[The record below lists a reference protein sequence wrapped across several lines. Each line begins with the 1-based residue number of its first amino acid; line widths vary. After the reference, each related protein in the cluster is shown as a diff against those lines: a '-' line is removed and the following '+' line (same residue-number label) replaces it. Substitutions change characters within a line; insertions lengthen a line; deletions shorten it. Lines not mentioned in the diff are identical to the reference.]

1 MPSRSTP
8 LTFRRVV
15 AGRSLRS
22 SLRSRVAVMLEL
34 KKMLP
39 AILALLVAAVP
50 AEDSMITTTVLHNER
65 LVQFERNVGFPR
77 SDVMKSEKSSCVPQ
91 MDEASETILR
101 YDGTAADDSW
111 YEMYSKADC
120 KGAAVGPKVGLSYS
134 APRGTFWLTTTRG
147 ASNSSGWQHRHR
159 PYVLRSDVLDA
170 LLRETRATAY
180 RKISVLQVVED
191 PPLASPPSGVAT
203 NEKAPLFR
211 EEEVFLRAGAAR
223 AARPRVVEAEERPLR
238 RVHAAR
244 ARLELS
250 GRDADVLAAAVVLR
264 WDDQGWRRVGY
275 ATEVD
280 QRGAALCPNVT
291 DLRDS
296 LLLQL
301 NARSQ
306 GPVCGASLAAALGCF
321 GVDGRPDA
329 RPADDTQRRA
339 PPERAAA
346 GAAAPH
352 ESLRRSH
359 PVLSVHLQAST
370 RRCRRRRSR
379 RHVRPVLWATTVQ
392 W

>member
-1 MPSRSTP
+1 MPE
-8 LTFRRVV
+8 
-15 AGRSLRS
+15 
-22 SLRSRVAVMLEL
+22 LE
-34 KKMLP
+34 KMLP
-39 AILALLVAAVP
+39 AILALLAAAAP
-50 AEDSMITTTVLHNER
+50 AEDNMIAMRVPRDELLVR
-65 LVQFERNVGFPR
+65 LERNDDFLR
-77 SDVMKSEKSSCVPQ
+77 FDVMKSEKGSCVPQ

-111 YEMYSKADC
+111 YEMYSKADY
-120 KGAAVGPKVGLSYS
+120 KGAAVGTKVGLSYS

-147 ASNSSGWQHRHR
+147 ASNSSGWQDRHR

-170 LLRETRATAY
+170 LLRETRATGY

-191 PPLASPPSGVAT
+191 PPLASPPSGVA

-211 EEEVFLRAGAAR
+211 EEEVFLQAGAAR
-223 AARPRVVEAEERPLR
+223 AARPRVVEAEARPLR

-291 DLRDS
+291 DLRDG

-329 RPADDTQRRA
+329 LPADDSQRRA
-339 PPERAAA
+339 PTERAAA

-359 PVLSVHLQAST
+359 PVLSVRLQAST

-392 W
+392 R